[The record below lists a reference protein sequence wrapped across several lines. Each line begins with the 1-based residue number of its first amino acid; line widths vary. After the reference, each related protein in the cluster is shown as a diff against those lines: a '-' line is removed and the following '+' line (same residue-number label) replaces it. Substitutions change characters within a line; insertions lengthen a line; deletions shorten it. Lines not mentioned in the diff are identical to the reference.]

1 MAELKIGAIASGS
14 GSNLEAIIKA
24 CKSGI
29 LKNKASV
36 EILICNKAGAFCMER
51 AKNHKIPYE
60 LIESNKYLHLPREEY
75 DKKMIEVFLAIALLI
90 ALTILL
96 SLYRAALGPGVFNRV
111 AAINVIGTKT
121 IVLLVIIGYYFE
133 RPLFFDISL
142 LYAVLNFIGTLAFA
156 KYLERGE
163 VWS

>member
-1 MAELKIGAIASGS
+1 
-14 GSNLEAIIKA
+14 
-24 CKSGI
+24 
-29 LKNKASV
+29 
-36 EILICNKAGAFCMER
+36 
-51 AKNHKIPYE
+51 
-60 LIESNKYLHLPREEY
+60 
-75 DKKMIEVFLAIALLI
+75 MIEVFLAIGLLI

-111 AAINVIGTKT
+111 TAVNVIGTKT

-163 VWS
+163 VWSK